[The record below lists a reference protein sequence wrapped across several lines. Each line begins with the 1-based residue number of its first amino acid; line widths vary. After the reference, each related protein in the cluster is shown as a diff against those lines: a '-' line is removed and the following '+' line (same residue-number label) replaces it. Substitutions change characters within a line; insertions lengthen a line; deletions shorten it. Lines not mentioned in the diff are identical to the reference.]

1 MSKKEIAQMNA
12 QETLQSIQE
21 HLQSFASVS
30 ELWKSVAKA
39 GAALSYAQRK
49 CQQGELDDISD
60 MINQFVCLLEVLE
73 PLQKGGQS

>member
-1 MSKKEIAQMNA
+1 MSKKEVAQMNA

-60 MINQFVCLLEVLE
+60 VINQFVCLLEVLE
-73 PLQKGGQS
+73 PLQKGGEV

>member
-21 HLQSFASVS
+21 HLQGFASVS

-73 PLQKGGQS
+73 PLQKGGQA

>member
-12 QETLQSIQE
+12 QEALQSIQE
-21 HLQSFASVS
+21 HLQGFASVS

-73 PLQKGGQS
+73 PIEKGGQA

>member
-1 MSKKEIAQMNA
+1 MKEEKKVNA
-12 QETLQSIQE
+12 QLEALQSIQE

-49 CQQGELDDISD
+49 CCLQGELDDVSD

-73 PLQKGGQS
+73 LLEKGGQA

>member
-1 MSKKEIAQMNA
+1 MKTEEKTMNA
-12 QETLQSIQE
+12 QLEALQSIQE

-49 CQQGELDDISD
+49 CQHGELDDISD

-73 PLQKGGQS
+73 PLQKGGLA

>member
-1 MSKKEIAQMNA
+1 MSKKEVAQMNA

-73 PLQKGGQS
+73 PLQKGGEA

>member
-1 MSKKEIAQMNA
+1 MQNKEKKEANA

>member
-60 MINQFVCLLEVLE
+60 MINQFVCILEVLE

>member
-73 PLQKGGQS
+73 PLQKGGKA

>member
-1 MSKKEIAQMNA
+1 MKTEKKEVNA
-12 QETLQSIQE
+12 QEALQSIQE

-60 MINQFVCLLEVLE
+60 MINQFVCLLEILE

>member
-1 MSKKEIAQMNA
+1 MSKKEVAQMNA

>member
-1 MSKKEIAQMNA
+1 MSKKEVAQMNA

-73 PLQKGGQS
+73 PLEKGGQA